1 MNAGK
6 KKALVFAISFL
17 LALALTYVAWLA
29 GYLTASA
36 DTLAWNIL
44 ACIIGGIVI
53 AVMVVN
59 LCMAGAFKKKMNAMD
74 MRAGYEWSKQVQK
87 EIERDYR
94 RAEKAVFR
102 LLAVGYVYAVTVL
115 ALLLLFLF
123 CIGRGHNNAAIV
135 SAIAGIFLLSGIIN
149 ALLMPGDSPMPENGL
164 LLDEKKYPLLRETAF
179 RAAKAVGYTGGILLF
194 LSSDGIS
201 INQYRGNALVFLN
214 PVEVNLL
221 TREELYTVFLHEF
234 GHIVNIDIS
243 RFHRFSKAAATWGD
257 TTNMGFLGGLFL
269 SAFGQKIML
278 SIALYDLLAS
288 RYHEIRADEV
298 VAKFGDAQTYI
309 NATSKADMYLR
320 FQQMPQRE
328 LSYDIYEN
336 EQPPKDL
343 LTKELETFC
352 AYREKY
358 RDRWLEQ
365 MKKELP
371 ARVSSH
377 PTFRMRME
385 NAGVAAFDDL
395 TRETDGAYI
404 AEQKAFLAEGDKQLC
419 EVIKENYGEY
429 RKQMYQERKEQME
442 RYDAAKAAGEELSND
457 ELMRSMKA
465 FYGIDDG
472 KVREIAEGML
482 QKDPDAAFGHYYLGG
497 LLYDADDPACVEHFY
512 AAAKSNRNLAEE
524 CMDCVGRF
532 ALKTGDAELLERYRS
547 DVADIVQKAIEEGQ
561 QTVWNKK
568 TVLRECS
575 LPKEK
580 KDEIVEK
587 IRSLCSDEV
596 TAIYLASFGEGNEQ
610 CHMVLLEYAKGV
622 SGEKQ
627 YEVYQKTYAY
637 LDCIGQE
644 DFTLYDSHFRRE
656 LKAMQRDPQFKVYSK
671 T

>member
-59 LCMAGAFKKKMNAMD
+59 LCTAGAFKKKMNAMD

-343 LTKELETFC
+343 MTKELETFC

-419 EVIKENYGEY
+419 EVIKGNYGEY

-442 RYDAAKAAGEELSND
+442 RYDAAK
-457 ELMRSMKA
+457 
-465 FYGIDDG
+465 
-472 KVREIAEGML
+472 
-482 QKDPDAAFGHYYLGG
+482 
-497 LLYDADDPACVEHFY
+497 
-512 AAAKSNRNLAEE
+512 AAKSNRNLAEE

-547 DVADIVQKAIEEGQ
+547 DVADIVQKAIEEGK